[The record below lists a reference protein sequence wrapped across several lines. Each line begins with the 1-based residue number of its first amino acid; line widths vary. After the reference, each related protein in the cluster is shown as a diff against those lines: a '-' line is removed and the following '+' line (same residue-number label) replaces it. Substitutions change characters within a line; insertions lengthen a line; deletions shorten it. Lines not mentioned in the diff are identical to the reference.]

1 MIPIPTSLGS
11 HEAIQAAAFLSLGLP
26 ASMAAAFTLII
37 RAAEIFIS
45 SFGLIYIIKAGFNLM
60 NNKVLSKNNEDKQS
74 S

>member
-1 MIPIPTSLGS
+1 MKLFRQLLFFPWACLL
-11 HEAIQAAAFLSLGLP
+11 QWQL
-26 ASMAAAFTLII
+26 AFTLII